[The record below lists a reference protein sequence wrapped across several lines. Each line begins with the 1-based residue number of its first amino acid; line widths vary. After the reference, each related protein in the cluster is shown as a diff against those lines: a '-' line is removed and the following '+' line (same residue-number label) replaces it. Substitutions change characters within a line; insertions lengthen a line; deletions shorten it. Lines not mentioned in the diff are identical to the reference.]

1 VRPSNN
7 IVYLTGFMGSG
18 KSTAGKKLA
27 ASLGWAFVDLDKKIE
42 QSTGKTIKEI
52 FAESGEAHFRELEA
66 EMLKTM
72 QTYNNTVISAGGGTP
87 CHGNNMDFMLESGV
101 TVYLKLTPG
110 QLKSRLAGSL
120 QERPL
125 LKGLNDAELLEFIR
139 EKLSLREKW
148 YSRAEIIVDGFDPDI
163 KYLQSLIK
171 ERFGI

>member
-1 VRPSNN
+1 
-7 IVYLTGFMGSG
+7 MGSG

-125 LKGLNDAELLEFIR
+125 L
-139 EKLSLREKW
+139 
-148 YSRAEIIVDGFDPDI
+148 
-163 KYLQSLIK
+163 
-171 ERFGI
+171 